1 MIYKGSTAYSLFM
14 INFNFGKKK
23 LDKRELIKVSI
34 LVSLFI
40 AALSSLTGLSENK
53 LWDILDELQ
62 RKYLP
67 LGILN
72 ELIILDPDK
81 TERRVTRDVDAA
93 VEKYL
98 TENPENPIITKPRFI
113 QKEPDGSEAQKL
125 LGGEMRLC
133 APWVDDCPKH

>member
-1 MIYKGSTAYSLFM
+1 M

-23 LDKRELIKVSI
+23 PDKRELIKVSI
-34 LVSLFI
+34 LVSLLI
-40 AALSSLTGLSENK
+40 AVLSSLTGLSENK
-53 LWDILDELQ
+53 LWDMLDELQ

-72 ELIILDPDK
+72 ELIIRDPEK

-98 TENPENPIITKPRFI
+98 TENPEVPIIPKP
-113 QKEPDGSEAQKL
+113 KLVEKPPDGSEAQKL

-133 APWVDDCPKH
+133 SPWIDDCKSE